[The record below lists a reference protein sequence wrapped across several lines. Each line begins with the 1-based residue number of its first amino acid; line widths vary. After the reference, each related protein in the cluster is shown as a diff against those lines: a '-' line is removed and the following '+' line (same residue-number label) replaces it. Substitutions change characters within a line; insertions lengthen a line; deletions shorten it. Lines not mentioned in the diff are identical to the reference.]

1 MTPKRHDPQY
11 RKEKI
16 LAYVID
22 QYIHNVE
29 PISSNQIA
37 EKCFSDLSSATIRN
51 VLAELEDDGFLTHPH
66 TSAGRIPT
74 QNGYRYY
81 VNHLMHEIKLLAEGK
96 KRILAEYQKGVSAL
110 EELLHKTSEVLSQE
124 ARYPSIIS
132 LDSDQDK
139 VFCHGMS
146 FVAGYPEFHSI
157 ERIHHILQ
165 VLEAKERLLE
175 LINRNLEKRIKI
187 YIGDEVGCNDIEGC
201 SLVISKFG
209 RKKGRTGRLAL
220 LGPTRMDYEKAI
232 STLEYFSELIDEMLE
247 SDQYER

>member
-1 MTPKRHDPQY
+1 MAPKRLDPQY

-16 LAYVID
+16 LAYVIN

-37 EKCFSDLSSATIRN
+37 EECFSDISSATIRN
-51 VLAELEDDGFLTHPH
+51 VLAELEDEGFLTHPH

-74 QNGYRYY
+74 QSGYRYY
-81 VNHLMHEIKLLAEGK
+81 VNHLMHEIKVLADGK
-96 KRILAEYQKGVSAL
+96 RRILAEYQKGVGEL
-110 EELLHKTSEVLSQE
+110 EKLLHRTSEALAQE
-124 ARYPSIIS
+124 TKYPSIIS
-132 LDSDQDK
+132 LDADEDK

-146 FVAGYPEFHSI
+146 FVADYPEFHDI
-157 ERIHHILQ
+157 KRIHHILQ

-175 LINRNLEKRIKI
+175 LVNRTLEQRVKI
-187 YIGDEVGCNDIEGC
+187 YIGDEVGCRDVEGC

-209 RKKGRTGRLAL
+209 KKKGRTGRLAL

-232 STLEYFSELIDEMLE
+232 SALEYFSELVDEMLE
-247 SDQYER
+247 HDRL